1 MWNICVNMCILYVFL
16 CHKILFIW
24 NKILLHINKILLH
37 KKTQE
42 NISHHINGHIICTN
56 SNILISYVSHM
67 LTYMQ
72 HMSHHLS
79 DTCVFVFW
87 KCPNLCLQYVWCS
100 VFICCVCGTDMF
112 SIMNSLWCFAF
123 SKCFVY
129 AQSKWFT
136 YTHQMFYMCR
146 SNDGMSHGNK
156 TVSVHMEFIMCTWF
170 VYHSRPPT
178 HIRKDTCNIYAPCMQ
193 NISLFASWYMIH
205 IW

>member
-1 MWNICVNMCILYVFL
+1 
-16 CHKILFIW
+16 
-24 NKILLHINKILLH
+24 
-37 KKTQE
+37 
-42 NISHHINGHIICTN
+42 
-56 SNILISYVSHM
+56 M

-87 KCPNLCLQYVWCS
+87 KCPNMCLQYVWCS
-100 VFICCVCGTDMF
+100 VFICFVCGTYMF
-112 SIMNSLWCFAF
+112 SIMNSLCCFAF

-136 YTHQMFYMCR
+136 YAHQMFYMCK

-156 TVSVHMEFIMCTWF
+156 TVSVHMEFIMFTWF

-178 HIRKDTCNIYAPCMQ
+178 HIRKDTCNIYAPYMQ

>member
-1 MWNICVNMCILYVFL
+1 
-16 CHKILFIW
+16 
-24 NKILLHINKILLH
+24 
-37 KKTQE
+37 
-42 NISHHINGHIICTN
+42 
-56 SNILISYVSHM
+56 M

-87 KCPNLCLQYVWCS
+87 KCPNMCLQYVWCS
-100 VFICCVCGTDMF
+100 VFICFVCGTYMF
-112 SIMNSLWCFAF
+112 SIMNSLCCFAF

-136 YTHQMFYMCR
+136 YAHQMFYMCK

-156 TVSVHMEFIMCTWF
+156 TVSVHMEFIMFTWF

-178 HIRKDTCNIYAPCMQ
+178 HIRKDTCNIYAPYMQ
-193 NISLFASWYMIH
+193 NISLFCVMIYDSYMIAICFYAINMRNTYVATYVLYMFTYAKFTRICMWYVCVCSVAALQKQALH
-205 IW
+205 SSWI

>member
-1 MWNICVNMCILYVFL
+1 
-16 CHKILFIW
+16 
-24 NKILLHINKILLH
+24 
-37 KKTQE
+37 
-42 NISHHINGHIICTN
+42 
-56 SNILISYVSHM
+56 M

-100 VFICCVCGTDMF
+100 VFICFVCGTDMF

-136 YTHQMFYMCR
+136 YAHQMFYMCK

-156 TVSVHMEFIMCTWF
+156 TVSVHMEFIMFTWF

-193 NISLFASWYMIH
+193 NISLLRHDIWFIYDSYMFLCDKYAKYICSN
-205 IW
+205 ICFIYVYLCKIYPYMYVICMRLLRSSSPETSST